1 MPKHSLQVRSVIN
14 WIDIVLIIVAAV
26 GIFVGWRI
34 GLLEA
39 IFTTLG
45 VIIGMFLAGQLA
57 DDVAEALTE
66 SVSSDTIATAL
77 AYLILVGGSIGAA
90 LVARS
95 VVKKML
101 SLVFLGWVDSIGS
114 LALGLVTGVL
124 LAGALITLA
133 ARYSGNIPE
142 GELGFIVKV
151 SGIQG
156 NINGA
161 LVDSSLVPIWLDVVD
176 AIPAD
181 ALGMVPDDF
190 KLALEALQDRID
202 EPQA

>member
-1 MPKHSLQVRSVIN
+1 MN
-14 WIDIVLIIVAAV
+14 WIDIVVIIVAAV
-26 GIFVGWRI
+26 GIFMGWRI
-34 GLLEA
+34 GLLGA

-45 VIIGMFLAGQLA
+45 VFIGMFLAGQLA
-57 DDVAEALTE
+57 DNVADALTE

-90 LVARS
+90 LVART

-101 SLVFLGWVDSIGS
+101 SLVFLGWVDSVGS
-114 LALGLVTGVL
+114 LALGLVAGVL

-133 ARYSGNIPE
+133 ARYSQDLPSE
-142 GELGFIVKV
+142 GGLGFLVEM

-156 NINGA
+156 SLNGA

-176 AIPAD
+176 AIPED
-181 ALGMVPDDF
+181 AVGMVPDDF
-190 KLALEALQDRID
+190 KLALEALQLRID
-202 EPQA
+202 ESQADESQA